1 MRFKLSGAAAV
12 ALAVVCASAAQAQ
25 SIDPASFSATLAVGE
40 SVTIH
45 KTITLAAGGADLVDL
60 YMLADNTGSMG
71 TTIGQAKAGATAIL
85 GALPT
90 NTFVGIGDYQGDCY
104 EGGLAAGCREE
115 VTTFYGTG
123 EKAPLSGDL
132 SAAQTGI
139 NGWAAGYGGD
149 YPEAGFDALR
159 VTAENTPWR
168 AGSKR
173 LIVWFGDAPSHTEST
188 TMAGA
193 IAALNAEGITVLA
206 FNNTSAGSGMDG
218 CYPVAEP
225 ACAAGTNQAS
235 AVAAATGGSL
245 LNNFLSFSGT
255 DFVNAINDAIGSA
268 TTTLDLVFGSSYG
281 GPGLAFSFTCTDA
294 LGCTGV
300 GGGESRTFDVTIT
313 ALAEGTYD
321 FTIGA
326 DGVAARE
333 TDHIVVGGGSSVV
346 PEPSTWLM
354 LATGL
359 LGLGFVA
366 WKRKEEEVA

>member
-1 MRFKLSGAAAV
+1 M
-12 ALAVVCASAAQAQ
+12 VCASTAQAQ
-25 SIDPASFSATLAVGE
+25 SIDPSTFSATLDVGE

-45 KTITLAAGGADLVDL
+45 KTITLAPGGADLVDL

-71 TTIGQAKAGATAIL
+71 GTINQAQAGASAIL

-90 NTFVGIGDYQGDCY
+90 NTWVGVGDYQGDCY

-115 VTTFYGTG
+115 ATTYYGFG
-123 EKAPLSGDL
+123 EKQALTGDL
-132 SAAQTGI
+132 TAAQTGI
-139 NGWAAGYGGD
+139 NGWFAGYGGD
-149 YPEAGFDALR
+149 YPEANFDALR
-159 VTAENTPWR
+159 MVAEGTSWR
-168 AGSKR
+168 AGSQR
-173 LIVWFGDAPSHTEST
+173 LVVWFGDAPSHTEST

-193 IAALNAEGITVLA
+193 IAALNAKGITVLA
-206 FNNTSAGSGMDG
+206 FNNTSAGNGMDG
-218 CYPVAEP
+218 SYGADS
-225 ACAAGTNQAS
+225 NQAS
-235 AVAAATGGSL
+235 TVASATGGSIF
-245 LNNFLSFSGT
+245 NNFGGLTGT
-255 DFVNAINDAIGSA
+255 DFVDAVNGAIRSA
-268 TTTLDLVFGSSYG
+268 TSTLDLVFGTDFFDIYAG
-281 GPGLAFSFTCTDA
+281 GLSFSFSCTDA
-294 LGCTGV
+294 AGCTGV

-333 TDHIVVGGGSSVV
+333 MDHIVVGGGGSVV

-366 WKRKEEEVA
+366 WKRKEEELV